1 MSSNTERGK
10 AAREEALAPIN
21 HQLPTEV
28 QFTDLQGKDPEHT
41 TYLSVL
47 CFTRTGELGREW
59 ERINEKEQCFPNSTC
74 CRIM

>member
-47 CFTRTGELGREW
+47 RFTRTGELGRRAGE
-59 ERINEKEQCFPNSTC
+59 NQ
-74 CRIM
+74 

>member
-10 AAREEALAPIN
+10 AAREEALAPIH

-41 TYLSVL
+41 TYIPICTVL
-47 CFTRTGELGREW
+47 HFAR
-59 ERINEKEQCFPNSTC
+59 
-74 CRIM
+74 